1 MILLYRTTLEY
12 SHNSPREIYY
22 QTDAKTDLSRTE
34 LISPSA
40 AEELTNE
47 SMNKFRQH
55 KPRSSTAEDE
65 SCDSGDY
72 FVSLSK
78 DMKTMKTI
86 PVSEL

>member
-12 SHNSPREIYY
+12 NHSSPRELYC
-22 QTDAKTDLSRTE
+22 QGDAKTDLSRTE

-40 AEELTNE
+40 EEEL
-47 SMNKFRQH
+47 SYDAKKGLRQH
-55 KPRSSTAEDE
+55 KPRSSTAGDE

>member
-1 MILLYRTTLEY
+1 MPFRSKQGYNR
-12 SHNSPREIYY
+12 NSPRELYY
-22 QTDAKTDLSRTE
+22 QTNAKTDLSSSE

-40 AEELTNE
+40 EEEL
-47 SMNKFRQH
+47 SYDAKKGLRQH

>member
-1 MILLYRTTLEY
+1 MPFRSTQEY
-12 SHNSPREIYY
+12 NHNSPRELYC
-22 QTDAKTDLSRTE
+22 QTHVNPDLSRTE

>member
-1 MILLYRTTLEY
+1 MPFRSTLEY
-12 SHNSPREIYY
+12 NHNSPRELYY
-22 QTDAKTDLSRTE
+22 QTDAKTDLSRSE

-40 AEELTNE
+40 KEELTND
-47 SMNKFRQH
+47 SKNGLRQH

>member
-1 MILLYRTTLEY
+1 MSLRSTLEY
-12 SHNSPREIYY
+12 NHTSPRELYY
-22 QTDAKTDLSRTE
+22 QTDAKTDLSCTE
-34 LISPSA
+34 LISPSKA
-40 AEELTNE
+40 DELTNE
-47 SMNKFRQH
+47 SMKSFRQH
-55 KPRSSTAEDE
+55 KPRSSAAGDE

>member
-1 MILLYRTTLEY
+1 MPFRSTQEY
-12 SHNSPREIYY
+12 NHNLPRELYY
-22 QTDAKTDLSRTE
+22 QTDAKTDLSSSE

-40 AEELTNE
+40 EEELSYDAKE
-47 SMNKFRQH
+47 GLRQH
-55 KPRSSTAEDE
+55 KPRSPTAEDE